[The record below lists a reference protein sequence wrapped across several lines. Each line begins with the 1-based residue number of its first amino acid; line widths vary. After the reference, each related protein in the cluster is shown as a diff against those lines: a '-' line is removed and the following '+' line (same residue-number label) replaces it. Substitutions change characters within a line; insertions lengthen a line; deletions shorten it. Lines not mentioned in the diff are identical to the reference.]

1 VPGDARRPGRPPLT
15 TAVYV
20 TYPIPDP
27 GLPILREH
35 FEVRLH
41 DSETKPTA
49 DEIADA
55 AAGCPGIL
63 TLIRD
68 LIDAALMDRL
78 PGLRAIA
85 NYGVGYDNI
94 DIAAATERGIV
105 VTNTPDVLTDATA
118 DLAMAL
124 LLAVAR
130 RLGEGERMVRRGAF
144 QGWTPTLLVGAD
156 VTGAALG
163 LVGFGRIA
171 AALARRAQGFGMRLL
186 HTARGDHQEAD
197 QLGSKRVELDQL
209 LAESD
214 FVSIHVPL
222 TPETH
227 HLIDRAALAKMKPTA
242 FLINTARGPVVDE
255 AALAAALAG
264 GGIAGAGLDVYERE
278 PEVHPG
284 LLQLENVVLLPHL
297 GSATVGTRAAMS
309 RVAATN
315 LVAAL
320 RGERPPNPVNPE
332 VLGG

>member
-1 VPGDARRPGRPPLT
+1 M
-15 TAVYV
+15 
-20 TYPIPDP
+20 
-27 GLPILREH
+27 LREH
-35 FEVRLH
+35 FQVRLH

-49 DEIADA
+49 DEIAKA

-68 LIDAALMDRL
+68 VIDADLMDRL

-94 DIAAATERGIV
+94 DVAAATQRGIV

-130 RLGEGERMVRRGAF
+130 RLGEGERMVRSGGF
-144 QGWTPTLLVGAD
+144 HGWTPTLLVGAD
-156 VTGAALG
+156 VTGSTLG

-171 AALARRAQGFGMRLL
+171 AALGRRAHGFGMRLL
-186 HTARGDHQEAD
+186 HTARREHPEAD
-197 QLGSKRVELDQL
+197 ELGSQRVEIEQL
-209 LAESD
+209 LADSD

-222 TPETH
+222 SPQTH
-227 HLIDRAALAKMKPTA
+227 HLIDRAALDRMKPTA
-242 FLINTARGPVVDE
+242 YLINTARGPVVDE
-255 AALAAALAG
+255 AALADALASG
-264 GGIAGAGLDVYERE
+264 RIAGAGLDVYERE

-284 LLQLENVVLLPHL
+284 LLELENVVLLPHL
-297 GSATVGTRAAMS
+297 GSATIGTRAAMS

-315 LVAAL
+315 LIAAL
-320 RGERPPNPVNPE
+320 SGERPPNPVNPE
-332 VLGG
+332 VLGA

>member
-1 VPGDARRPGRPPLT
+1 M
-15 TAVYV
+15 
-20 TYPIPDP
+20 
-27 GLPILREH
+27 LREH

-49 DEIADA
+49 DEIAEA
-55 AAGCPGIL
+55 VAGCPGIL

-68 LIDAALMDRL
+68 NIDATLMDRL

-94 DIAAATERGIV
+94 DVVAATQRGII

-130 RLGEGERMVRRGAF
+130 RLGEGERMVRSGGF
-144 QGWTPTLLVGAD
+144 HGWTPTLLVGAD
-156 VTGAALG
+156 VTGSTLG

-171 AALARRAQGFGMRLL
+171 AALGRRAQGFGMKLL
-186 HTARGDHQEAD
+186 HTARRDHAEAAE
-197 QLGSKRVELDQL
+197 LGSQRVGLEQL
-209 LAESD
+209 LSDSD

-222 TPETH
+222 SPQTH
-227 HLIDRAALAKMKPTA
+227 HLIDRAALDKMKPTA
-242 FLINTARGPVVDE
+242 YLINTARGPVVDE
-255 AALAAALAG
+255 AALADALATSR
-264 GGIAGAGLDVYERE
+264 IAGAGLDVYERE

-284 LLQLENVVLLPHL
+284 LLELENVVLVPHL

-315 LVAAL
+315 IIAAL
-320 RGERPPNPVNPE
+320 GGERPPNSVNPE